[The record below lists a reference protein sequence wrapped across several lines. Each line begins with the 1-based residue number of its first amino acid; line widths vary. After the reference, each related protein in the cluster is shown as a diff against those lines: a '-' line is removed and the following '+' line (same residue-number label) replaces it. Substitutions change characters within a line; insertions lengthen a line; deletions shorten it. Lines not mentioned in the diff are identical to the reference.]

1 MGMKGEDGGPK
12 EKSQSQ
18 IQEEQEAV
26 KVKFEEKYVKAGKDE
41 KRLLET
47 TLNLISQKSQG
58 PALETLKDKVQL
70 LCGQF

>member
-26 KVKFEEKYVKAGKDE
+26 RVKFEEKYVKAG
-41 KRLLET
+41 
-47 TLNLISQKSQG
+47 
-58 PALETLKDKVQL
+58 
-70 LCGQF
+70 